1 MRHASL
7 FLGGVAVAASAL
19 LGTTVAAEDATPAV
33 RKFKF
38 TYTASIPAP
47 AAGSKKL
54 EAWIPV
60 PREDDVQKVSDLKVD
75 TGTVAH
81 TVEKDEFGNR
91 MIHFVVENPT
101 ADVAVTWSA
110 TIERTA
116 DYGQG
121 AATAHPRFL
130 QPDKSIPLTGTAEG
144 IVKDLQ
150 VKDDKKPMTDRAKK
164 IYDYV
169 LSTTVYSKE
178 GTGWGQADFE
188 RACKECKGNCTDFHA
203 KFMGI
208 SRAAGIPSRFTMGYS
223 IPTAGPKGEINGYHC
238 WAHYQDGDKW
248 VPVDISE
255 AQKIK
260 GQNEKD
266 KKPEDPKVQW
276 FFRHL
281 DADRMSMTVGRDL
294 VLTPKQQGLP
304 LGQLVYQYV
313 EVDGKAVDVPADKR
327 SFAYENVP

>member
-1 MRHASL
+1 
-7 FLGGVAVAASAL
+7 VAVAASAL
-19 LGTTVAAEDATPAV
+19 LCAPAATGDADKAPAA

-38 TYTASIPAP
+38 TYTATIPAP

-60 PREDDVQKVSDLKVD
+60 PREDDLQKVSDLKID
-75 TGTVAH
+75 TGAIPH

-91 MIHFVVENPT
+91 MVHFVVENPT
-101 ADVAVTWSA
+101 ADVPVTWSA
-110 TIERTA
+110 TIERSA
-116 DYGQG
+116 DTGQG
-121 AATAHPRFL
+121 AATAHARFL
-130 QPDKSIPLTGTAEG
+130 QPDRSIPLTGTAES

-150 VKDDKKPMTDRAKK
+150 VKDEKKPMTDRAKK

-208 SRAAGIPSRFTMGYS
+208 ARAAGIPARFTMGYS
-223 IPTAGPKGEINGYHC
+223 IPTGEKGEIKGYHC

-255 AQKIK
+255 AQKVLK
-260 GQNEKD
+260 TDEAKA
-266 KKPEDPKVQW
+266 QW
-276 FFRHL
+276 FFRNL
-281 DADRMSMTVGRDL
+281 DADRMSMTIGRDL
-294 VLTPKQQGLP
+294 TLTPKQQGPP

-313 EVDGKAVDVPADKR
+313 EVDGKPVDVTKR
-327 SFAYENVP
+327 SFAYESLK